1 MNGRC
6 SSWLDA
12 RAHHLPTPVI
22 EELSGPGGRV
32 VIPELLKGFLEK
44 ISPDGLQVVA
54 KEIAEQEVLLGT
66 QILTTF

>member
-1 MNGRC
+1 MP
-6 SSWLDA
+6 A
-12 RAHHLPTPVI
+12 PFVEKFA
-22 EELSGPGGRV
+22 GPSRRV